1 MGNNSSTTKWAENLT
16 KEVYKKWKRIGKPK
30 NGFRVFYGPVS
41 KNPKLMI
48 ISLNPGG
55 DEKYFVKDKRKYEKG
70 NFSLPL
76 ENFYLKRK
84 NPFGKMIMR
93 LFEGNE
99 NVMEKSVITTVLLFR
114 SHDLDQL
121 KRNKKKYAEIKEF
134 ANKKVI
140 EIIEVI
146 RPKKILVIG
155 NGTFDKM
162 KRIQD
167 IHNEKIEK
175 KFGSSGKIKRAKTDH
190 CDILVLPHVSAAHGL
205 TCRHREIM
213 KKYVKGFIK

>member
-1 MGNNSSTTKWAENLT
+1 MGKNSTTKWAENLT

-30 NGFRVFYGPVS
+30 NGFRVFYGPVR

-55 DEKYFVKDKRKYEKG
+55 DESYFVKDKRKYENG
-70 NFSLPL
+70 NFSLRQ
-76 ENFYLKRK
+76 ENFYLQKK
-84 NPFGKMIMR
+84 NRFGNMIMK
-93 LFEGNE
+93 LFKGNE
-99 NVMEKSVITTVLLFR
+99 SVMEESVITTVLLFR
-114 SHDLDQL
+114 SHDLPQL

-134 ANKKVI
+134 ANKKVK

-162 KRIQD
+162 KRIQL
-167 IHNEKIEK
+167 IHNEKKLK
-175 KFGSSGKIKRAKTDH
+175 KFGSSGTILRAKTDH
-190 CDILVLPHVSAAHGL
+190 YDILVLPHVSAAHGL
-205 TCRHREIM
+205 TCRHRGIM
-213 KKYVKGFIK
+213 KKHLKRFIK

>member
-1 MGNNSSTTKWAENLT
+1 MGKNSTTKWAENLT

-30 NGFRVFYGPVS
+30 AGFRVFYGPVTP
-41 KNPKLMI
+41 KPKLMI

-55 DEKYFVKDKRKYEKG
+55 SKKYFDKDKRKYENG
-70 NFSLPL
+70 DFSLPL

-84 NPFGKMIMR
+84 NRFGKMIMK
-93 LFEGNE
+93 LFKGNE
-99 NVMEKSVITTVLLFR
+99 SVMEESVITTVLLFR

-134 ANKKVI
+134 ANKKVK
-140 EIIEVI
+140 EIIEVT

-162 KRIQD
+162 KSIQR
-167 IHNEKIEK
+167 IHNEKKLK
-175 KFGSSGKIKRAKTDH
+175 KFGSSGTILRAKTDH
-190 CDILVLPHVSAAHGL
+190 YDILVLPHVSAAHGL
-205 TCRHREIM
+205 TCRHRGIM

>member
-1 MGNNSSTTKWAENLT
+1 MGKNSTTKWAENLT

-30 NGFRVFYGPVS
+30 AGFRVFYGPVTP
-41 KNPKLMI
+41 KPKLMI

-55 DEKYFVKDKRKYEKG
+55 SKKYFDKDKRKYENG
-70 NFSLPL
+70 DFSFPL

-84 NPFGKMIMR
+84 NRFGKMIMK
-93 LFEGNE
+93 LFKGNE
-99 NVMEKSVITTVLLFR
+99 SVMEESVITTVLLFR

-134 ANKKVI
+134 ANKIVK

-155 NGTFDKM
+155 NETFDRM
-162 KRIQD
+162 KKIQED
-167 IHNEKIEK
+167 IHNEKIKE
-175 KFGSSGKIKRAKTDH
+175 KFGSGGTILRAKTDH
-190 CDILVLPHVSAAHGL
+190 YDILVLPHVSAAHL
-205 TCRHREIM
+205 TLSQRETM
-213 KKYVKGFIK
+213 KKYLKRFIK

>member
-1 MGNNSSTTKWAENLT
+1 MGKNSTTKWAENLT

-30 NGFRVFYGPVS
+30 NGFRVFYGPVR

-55 DEKYFVKDKRKYEKG
+55 DERYFVKDKRKYENG
-70 NFSLPL
+70 NFSLRQ
-76 ENFYLKRK
+76 ENFYLQKK
-84 NPFGKMIMR
+84 NPFGKMIMK
-93 LFEGNE
+93 LFKGNE
-99 NVMEKSVITTVLLFR
+99 SVMEESVITTVLLFR
-114 SHDLDQL
+114 SHDLPQL

-134 ANKKVI
+134 ANKIVK

-162 KRIQD
+162 KRIQL
-167 IHNEKIEK
+167 IHNEKKLK
-175 KFGSSGKIKRAKTDH
+175 KFGSSGTILRAKTDH
-190 CDILVLPHVSAAHGL
+190 YDILVLPHVSAAHGL
-205 TCRHREIM
+205 TCRHRGIM
-213 KKYVKGFIK
+213 KKHLKRFIK